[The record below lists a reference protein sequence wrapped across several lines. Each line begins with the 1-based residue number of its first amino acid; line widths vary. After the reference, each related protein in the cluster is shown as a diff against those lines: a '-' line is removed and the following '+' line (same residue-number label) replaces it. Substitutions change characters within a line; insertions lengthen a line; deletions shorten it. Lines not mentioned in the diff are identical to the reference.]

1 MALLD
6 FIRDAGEKLFN
17 VGAKPTAAPAA
28 SQSGAGKQEVDAA
41 NAKAGDAILDY
52 IKAQN
57 LHATGL
63 TVTYDGATHT
73 ASVYG
78 VAPDQ
83 ETKEKIVLCCGNV
96 AGVEHVDDRMSVDQS
111 GAQAKFYTVK
121 SGDTLSKIAKESYG
135 DANQYTKIFEANRPM
150 LKNPD
155 KIYPGQTLRIPA
167 A

>member
-6 FIRDAGEKLFN
+6 FIRDAGEKLFH
-17 VGAKPTAAPAA
+17 T
-28 SQSGAGKQEVDAA
+28 SGATQAQATLQPGSASAQDVNAA
-41 NAKAGDAILDY
+41 NAKAGDAILNY
-52 IKAQN
+52 IKSQN
-57 LHATGL
+57 LQATGL

-78 VAPDQ
+78 VAPNQ
-83 ETKEKIVLCCGNV
+83 ETKEKIILCCGNV

-111 GAQAKFYTVK
+111 GAQATFYTVK
-121 SGDTLSKIAKESYG
+121 SGDTLSKIARESYG
-135 DANQYTKIFEANRPM
+135 DANQYAKIFEANRPM
-150 LKNPD
+150 LKDPD

>member
-1 MALLD
+1 MALID

-17 VGAKPTAAPAA
+17 VGAKPTGAPA
-28 SQSGAGKQEVDAA
+28 QSAAGKQEVDAA
-41 NAKAGDAILDY
+41 NAKAGDAILNY
-52 IKAQN
+52 IKSQN
-57 LHATGL
+57 LQATGL

-135 DANQYTKIFEANRPM
+135 DASQYTKIFEANRPM